1 MAKHNEKGKLLE
13 GIVSELHSSANL
25 KVEKN
30 VFFTPLNGNKKKRE
44 IDVLITA
51 NIFGYES
58 YIVFEC
64 KNNKNKIGVKEIDSF
79 YGKLEHLG
87 LFRHQSIFISTKG
100 FTSVA
105 KESAKSKQ
113 IKLLVL
119 EGLTKDGMSK
129 EISDAIF
136 SAIYLFPRV
145 KSWSIVDSEDFLFYD
160 KNGEYKCSFPDLVL
174 EDWLNK
180 KELKIGEYTYSC
192 ENTNELYQKE
202 NDILRQSILSIKVE
216 SQIVALVFIQK
227 IKASKNYLLN
237 EENIIEKLKLNLN
250 YINNSEDDF
259 ILFKSEDEL
268 DKYLNEQKENIKIK
282 TNSIKIPKVK
292 FENAFYPF
300 EQDLIRELE
309 NQNFDFSRKEEIEKF
324 IQEKGNTLDIFN
336 KKIELVNR
344 R

>member
-1 MAKHNEKGKLLE
+1 MAKHNDKGKLLE
-13 GIVSELHSSANL
+13 DIICELHSSKNI
-25 KVEKN
+25 KIEKN
-30 VFFTPLNGNKKKRE
+30 VFFEPLNGNKKKRE

-51 NIFGYES
+51 DILGYKS

-64 KNNKNKIGVKEIDSF
+64 KNKNNKIGSKEIDSF

-87 LFRHQSIFISTKG
+87 LLRHQPIFISTKG
-100 FTSVA
+100 FTPGA

-119 EGLTKDGMSK
+119 EGLTQDGMSK

-136 SAIYLFPRV
+136 SAIYLFPIV
-145 KSWSIVDSEDFLFYD
+145 KSPGIVSSKNSEDEDFFLFYD
-160 KNGEYKCSFPDLVL
+160 KNGEYKCSFLDLVL

-202 NDILRQSILSIKVE
+202 NDILRQPILSIEVE
-216 SQIVALVFIQK
+216 LQIVALVFIK
-227 IKASKNYLLN
+227 RIKASKNYLLN
-237 EENIIEKLKLNLN
+237 EENKMEKLKLNLN
-250 YINNSEDDF
+250 YINNSEGDF

-300 EQDLIRELE
+300 EQELIRELE
-309 NQNFDFSRKEEIEKF
+309 NQNFDFSRKEEIEKI
-324 IQEKGNTLDIFN
+324 IQEKGNTLSI
-336 KKIELVNR
+336 
-344 R
+344 